1 MARHTRSSSRQS
13 YPQHLPVE
21 LEPSPLSPI
30 SPMYNQQ
37 RMTLP
42 PAGYYTMPPTTAA
55 GSSSMALGA
64 PQAPPMPG
72 PSYEEVYAGT
82 AAPPIPL
89 PQSHRPS
96 SGAWSVSDDHQLL
109 AARAQGLNWAQI
121 KELYFPKKTGNACRK
136 RHERLSERRD
146 ADDWDNRK
154 FQRMAKEYLAMRREI
169 WAPLAARTGEKWQV
183 VEQKCMSSGIKNLQ
197 SAARAATR
205 NERLSQNHL
214 ASGQPLTGYDDDSG
228 ISGIGLTPID
238 QIDASY
244 NSPETTSPSS
254 DDQHYHSQQHRHQRS
269 SRHLHASSHH
279 AAMAAPNMPMQ
290 ALGPGPS
297 GAYLGPFGLEAG
309 YGNMA
314 PSQHRYS
321 SSVSSTASAGH
332 GYGNGSQSDT
342 SPYMGS
348 QRLPSSNGRRHH

>member
-1 MARHTRSSSRQS
+1 
-13 YPQHLPVE
+13 
-21 LEPSPLSPI
+21 
-30 SPMYNQQ
+30 MYNQQ

-82 AAPPIPL
+82 AAPPMPL

-183 VEQKCMSSGIKNLQ
+183 VEQKVCKPLSSP
-197 SAARAATR
+197 
-205 NERLSQNHL
+205 
-214 ASGQPLTGYDDDSG
+214 PLFPFFD
-228 ISGIGLTPID
+228 
-238 QIDASY
+238 
-244 NSPETTSPSS
+244 
-254 DDQHYHSQQHRHQRS
+254 
-269 SRHLHASSHH
+269 
-279 AAMAAPNMPMQ
+279 
-290 ALGPGPS
+290 PG
-297 GAYLGPFGLEAG
+297 A
-309 YGNMA
+309 
-314 PSQHRYS
+314 
-321 SSVSSTASAGH
+321 
-332 GYGNGSQSDT
+332 DT
-342 SPYMGS
+342 
-348 QRLPSSNGRRHH
+348 